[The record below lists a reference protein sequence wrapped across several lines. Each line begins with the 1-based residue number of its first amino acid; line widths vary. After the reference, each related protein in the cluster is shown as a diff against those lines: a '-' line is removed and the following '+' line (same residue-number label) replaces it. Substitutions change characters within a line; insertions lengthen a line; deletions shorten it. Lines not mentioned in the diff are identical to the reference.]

1 MLASL
6 IASIASGEITDSVR
20 RAKSAAI
27 AYLLAAVAA
36 ICGVAFLIGAA
47 FSAAAQAY
55 GTVNAALGFGGGF
68 LVVALLIL
76 LVHKISVRSQ
86 KRQAARRR
94 SQDMRAMAQAA
105 ALVVVPAIIA
115 RGGVGGLAAPLLALL
130 GYAIYRENRP
140 RRRGRAWK
148 QRKDEENPG

>member
-6 IASIASGEITDSVR
+6 IASIVSGELADAAR
-20 RAKSAAI
+20 RAKSAAV

-47 FSAAAQAY
+47 FSATAQAF

-68 LVVALLIL
+68 LFVALLIVVIHNL
-76 LVHKISVRSQ
+76 SVRSE
-86 KRQAARRR
+86 KKKAAQRRAH
-94 SQDMRAMAQAA
+94 DIRAMAQTA
-105 ALVVVPAIIA
+105 ALIIVPAIIA

-130 GYAIYRENRP
+130 GYAIYRENAP
-140 RRRGRAWK
+140 RRRRR
-148 QRKDEENPG
+148 RKRRPSDEENPG